1 MEESLL
7 SYGQN
12 DVTTIMPPPQLLV
25 PPRHLSH
32 PSTINSDST
41 VTEPLGLGSTTAP
54 FLQSLGSFA
63 IRRIDAYIVN
73 RRLFDIQARFPHTDQ
88 ESVPDDDYD
97 SLIEVSRPDLS
108 YDASSQ
114 RRALRLLSLQI
125 KHRHVRQLI
134 RRLLGTWQQ
143 EWREDLNELQML
155 LKELGRECF
164 KPFGKSPH
172 PEQELL
178 SRRAFLDFC
187 LQLCQV
193 EIKVFDLVK
202 EIVPHLVPVYNE
214 HPLTSLCSEPTSGAP
229 LSVLLY
235 RYSPHLRNQ
244 LWHRLG
250 PDYIEER
257 LSSIQSYLK
266 CVVPS
271 PQYNEIVDACFD
283 ILQFCSS
290 CNQNEFAGQA
300 IDCFLLI
307 ITSIDKGVWWDT
319 LFSVLAE
326 NVLREDLSNIVDL
339 LLSNSTQIQLLYS
352 SSSFLRISASSA
364 QSAGVNIQQSFLS
377 LILRT
382 LSQGQRES
390 FKRTLLGTNF
400 GSLFL
405 CYISQYIRP
414 RISPETIRHSYQ
426 TVRAVLSMIAGE
438 SSLYYFPRNDPVL
451 QTYKQTWVEVVEI
464 LGRNPVKYLPIIP
477 AGPIM
482 PVQTSH
488 ELHGAYRIPPS
499 TSLATMMETKQSSTR
514 VKSKLFEQTAKKVHE
529 QQEFLR
535 VASKLGLL
543 SFPDSESQLDELPKD
558 KKSYKQR
565 KREGELIRVADQL
578 GLI

>member
-12 DVTTIMPPPQLLV
+12 DVTSIMPPPQLLV

-54 FLQSLGSFA
+54 FFQSLGSFA

-143 EWREDLNELQML
+143 EWHEDLNELQML
-155 LKELGRECF
+155 LKELGREWYISNPLENPLIQNRNYC
-164 KPFGKSPH
+164 
-172 PEQELL
+172 
-178 SRRAFLDFC
+178 LD
-187 LQLCQV
+187 LCQV
-193 EIKVFDLVK
+193 EIRVFVLVK

-214 HPLTSLCSEPTSGAP
+214 HPLTSLCK
-229 LSVLLY
+229 
-235 RYSPHLRNQ
+235 
-244 LWHRLG
+244 
-250 PDYIEER
+250 R

-283 ILQFCSS
+283 ILQFCS

-339 LLSNSTQIQLLYS
+339 LLSNSLSAHRFLSTQIQLLYS

-364 QSAGVNIQQSFLS
+364 QSAGVNIQQSFLR

-382 LSQGQRES
+382 LSQGQRS
-390 FKRTLLGTNF
+390 FKKTLLGTNF

-414 RISPETIRHSYQ
+414 RISPETIRYSYQ
-426 TVRAVLSMIAGE
+426 TVRAVLGMIAGE

-477 AGPIM
+477 AARPM
-482 PVQTSH
+482 PVPTSH
-488 ELHGAYRIPPS
+488 ELPGAYRIPPS
-499 TSLATMMETKQSSTR
+499 TSLATMMETKQSSTT
-514 VKSKLFEQTAKKVHE
+514 VKSKLFEQTAKNVHE

-535 VASKLGLL
+535 VASRLGLL